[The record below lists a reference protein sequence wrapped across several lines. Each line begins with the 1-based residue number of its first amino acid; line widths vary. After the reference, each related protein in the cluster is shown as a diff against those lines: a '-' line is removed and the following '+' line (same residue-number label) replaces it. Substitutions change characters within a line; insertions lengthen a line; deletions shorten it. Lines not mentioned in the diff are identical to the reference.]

1 MTDTHQWSIDS
12 LSGLC
17 RGIIHSPLLHPPT
30 VLHDVTAPRRLIE
43 FGCTTATAQAFKP
56 WGNKHKKRVTRASSL
71 LFSACRWYLQPHLER
86 QDSPGGGGGKSQCA
100 NTHRWKQNTTFW
112 QTQSHTGALL
122 HTCMHIQAPP
132 SPVCI
137 APKRGAASF
146 SKPVFH
152 DRGGQGDSALLI
164 HILRCLLSHSLLF
177 FSPALKEQTTWNII
191 AERINQS
198 VSALSRLSSKDEVFL
213 GLFVILPYTEEP
225 SRTALYV
232 YCSLCTYVL
241 GLCSRVGRGRGGLL
255 WQHEV
260 NQHSVHVAFHYELG
274 QTAEDYSSAQI
285 YNNRQT
291 SPESAVT
298 KTPAVCSCM
307 EWHSNSS
314 HRRDYLTYLGAW
326 GGSNMIYF

>member
-1 MTDTHQWSIDS
+1 MIYRFSVRALQRDYSFPAAPPSDCLAWRNCSEEVDRVWMHHSDGSGIQTMRKQTQKKSHQSKFTS
-12 LSGLC
+12 VLSVPV
-17 RGIIHSPLLHPPT
+17 IFTTSPRET
-30 VLHDVTAPRRLIE
+30 
-43 FGCTTATAQAFKP
+43 GQP
-56 WGNKHKKRVTRASSL
+56 WGR
-71 LFSACRWYLQPHLER
+71 
-86 QDSPGGGGGKSQCA
+86 GGGGVGQKSQCA

-152 DRGGQGDSALLI
+152 HRGGQGDSALLI

-191 AERINQS
+191 AERMNQS